1 MCPRAT
7 ATPQLWKDV
16 GPELGMPHHCGPRYL
31 PLPIAGDGGGALDSS
46 LEDLLTRVDEF
57 VDILKAFVGMV
68 DASVAR
74 MEEQV
79 AKAEAELRT
88 WPSTSREALH
98 TVHVP
103 SSTRLPPRPR
113 QTSYGLHPV
122 PTEGHAPCRSG
133 RWGSESARG
142 RL

>member
-1 MCPRAT
+1 M
-7 ATPQLWKDV
+7 

-31 PLPIAGDGGGALDSS
+31 PLPIAGDGGGGALDSS

-88 WPSTSREALH
+88 WPSTSREALLPGFLNFSSCALLH
-98 TVHVP
+98 KASPEAPADQLRTP
-103 SSTRLPPRPR
+103 SCSDRR
-113 QTSYGLHPV
+113 
-122 PTEGHAPCRSG
+122 ARSLSQWKMG
-133 RWGSESARG
+133 V
-142 RL
+142 